1 MENAKVYAENVIR
14 NRKEAIGLRRFGVKM
29 GALSSKL
36 ESAYRTQEVSNQ
48 IKDSLPM
55 LKKCMKDMDS
65 IGVSYFLSLTRIK
78 VSGSIGDFERVF
90 EDLDV
95 KVEEMNG
102 ALDGVYSSSIDN
114 GEVNDLLA
122 ELGS

>member
-1 MENAKVYAENVIR
+1 M
-14 NRKEAIGLRRFGVKM
+14 
-29 GALSSKL
+29 
-36 ESAYRTQEVSNQ
+36 
-48 IKDSLPM
+48 
-55 LKKCMKDMDS
+55 
-65 IGVSYFLSLTRIK
+65 
-78 VSGSIGDFERVF
+78 SGSIGEFEKVF

-122 ELGS
+122 ELGGQQQMEEKEKMAAPKGQQIIS

>member
-1 MENAKVYAENVIR
+1 
-14 NRKEAIGLRRFGVKM
+14 
-29 GALSSKL
+29 
-36 ESAYRTQEVSNQ
+36 
-48 IKDSLPM
+48 M

-65 IGVSYFLSLTRIK
+65 IGVS
-78 VSGSIGDFERVF
+78 GSIGEFEKVF

-122 ELGS
+122 ELGSVQQMEEKDKIGNATGGNIVGMQSSAQANDVDEMQARLNQLKNL